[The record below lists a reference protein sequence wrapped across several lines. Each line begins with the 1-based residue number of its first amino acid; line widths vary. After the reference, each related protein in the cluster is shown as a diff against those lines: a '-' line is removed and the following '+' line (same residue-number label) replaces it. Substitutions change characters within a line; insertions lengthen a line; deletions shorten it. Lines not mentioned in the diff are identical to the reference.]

1 MPLADRISGDRQ
13 QRNRMA
19 SVSVTTERSLAIDR
33 LKGLLI
39 LLIVIGHNSLMM
51 TAFPDFQRLIYLFH
65 VQSFF
70 LLSAC
75 LSKQLPD

>member
-1 MPLADRISGDRQ
+1 
-13 QRNRMA
+13 MA